1 MCDVGMNE
9 LSMYLQYLYFGDSF
23 FVKIKNSGFWLC
35 CYLATDVLLAMGEK
49 RRNDNIAWEWD
60 FLIWKIN

>member
-23 FVKIKNSGFWLC
+23 FVKIKNSGFWLG
-35 CYLATDVLLAMGEK
+35 CYLAADVLLAMGEK
-49 RRNDNIAWEWD
+49 RRNDNIAWD

>member
-23 FVKIKNSGFWLC
+23 FVKIKNSGF
-35 CYLATDVLLAMGEK
+35 
-49 RRNDNIAWEWD
+49 
-60 FLIWKIN
+60 